1 MPAAETPHCHACSNL
16 QSMNMPPDNTVK
28 SLNFFSKSFWI
39 GIGWVILVGGGASL
53 ASDTGFGFSGW
64 AALLL
69 AAIGWQAIA
78 MLSGKGDVQS
88 AASQQ
93 RLKSEEQALLDEFY
107 RLLEECSSQFSG
119 QMVIVRSELGQV
131 QSLLSEAIVSLTSSF
146 NSMHE
151 HTRHQR
157 EVTVSVTSSS
167 DSEQSRSRFDDFVKD
182 TSAVMQRVVDNIVGN
197 SKLGMELVELTDSIG
212 ARTQDIQSILSEI
225 GSIAKQTNLLAL
237 NAAIEAARAGEAGR
251 GFAVVADEV
260 RDLSG
265 RTSQFS
271 QQINK
276 VIQNMQVTVEQT
288 EVAIQRMA
296 SHDLSF
302 AVESKQSIEDIIATM
317 ESQGQS
323 RAVAIGQLGGIADEV
338 DIQVGR
344 AVTALQFQDIVS
356 QLLSHVGRRID
367 AIDDVSR
374 HLGVLATTLQRNA
387 VTPDAAGALQSMQ
400 SETRRVSERLQD
412 MAQKTANSPV
422 SQKEMHRGEIELF

>member
-1 MPAAETPHCHACSNL
+1 
-16 QSMNMPPDNTVK
+16 MNMPPPASARILT
-28 SLNFFSKSFWI
+28 FFNKSFWL
-39 GIGWVILVGGGASL
+39 GLGWVVLVGNGVSL
-53 ASDTGFGFSGW
+53 ASDVGFGLSAW
-64 AALLL
+64 TALLL
-69 AAIGWQAIA
+69 AAIGWQFIA
-78 MLSGKGDVQS
+78 MLPGLGDAQ
-88 AASQQ
+88 AAATQQ
-93 RLKSEEQALLDEFY
+93 RMKSEEQALLDEFH

-119 QMVIVRSELGQV
+119 QMNVVRGELGQV
-131 QSLLSEAIVSLTSSF
+131 QNLLAEAIVSLTGSF

-151 HTRHQR
+151 HTSRQR
-157 EVTVSVTSSS
+157 EVTISVTSGA
-167 DSEQSRSRFDDFVKD
+167 DSEQSRNRFDDFVKD

-197 SKLGMELVELTDSIG
+197 SKLGMELVDLTDSIG

-276 VIQNMQVTVEQT
+276 VIQNMQVTVKQT

-296 SHDLSF
+296 SHDLTF
-302 AVESKQSIEDIIATM
+302 AFESKQSIEEIITTM
-317 ESQGQS
+317 EAQGQ
-323 RAVAIGQLGGIADEV
+323 RRGAALGQLGGIADEV

-356 QLLSHVGRRID
+356 QLLGHVGRRVD

-374 HLGVLATTLQRNA
+374 HLGVLAKTLQRNA
-387 VTPDAAGALQSMQ
+387 ATPDAADALQSLQ
-400 SETRRVSERLQD
+400 TETRRVSERLLD
-412 MAQKTANSPV
+412 MAQTTANSPV
-422 SQKEMHRGEIELF
+422 SQKEMRRGEIELF